1 MTLLSWLPVSLLG
14 ATAWG
19 AWIVRQLLGA
29 GYGPDLNDHSESTSV
44 IVPVYREDLLVLERS
59 LATWLRSHPDEV
71 VLVID
76 HSEHGAIERA
86 RMWEAADQRIKNI
99 VVEKPGKRHALSAGI
114 RAARH
119 DVVVLTDSDT
129 LWADGFLRNLL
140 MPFADPAVGGV
151 GCRQNV
157 LEPRTSIWRR
167 VADWMLDVRFLHYLP
182 AMARRKAIPCISG
195 RTAAYRRNAV
205 LPLLDDLEFETFWGR
220 LCISGDDGRLTWLIL
235 HSGWKAAYQSS
246 ARAWTVFPN
255 TFRGFAKQR
264 IRWSRNSYRCYFRA
278 FCNGWMWRL
287 PLITPVSVAQNLLGP
302 FTLLVPVT
310 LIGLSIP
317 AGRSVLAG
325 AIALWLLVGRAIKG
339 WRHISEHPSA
349 LLLLPVI
356 ALVFIVVMIPIK
368 VYALLT
374 LNRQGWVTRRT
385 DEAVAEGQGSSTLST
400 SFGLADHITSTQGA
414 QS

>member
-1 MTLLSWLPVSLLG
+1 MV
-14 ATAWG
+14 
-19 AWIVRQLLGA
+19 
-29 GYGPDLNDHSESTSV
+29 
-44 IVPVYREDLLVLERS
+44 VPVYREDLLVLERC
-59 LATWLRSHPDEV
+59 LASWLRSDPDEV

-76 HSEHGAIERA
+76 HSEGEAIESA
-86 RMWEAADQRIKNI
+86 RGWEATDRRIKSI
-99 VVEKPGKRHALSAGI
+99 VVEKPGKRHALCAGI
-114 RAARH
+114 RAAQH

-140 MPFADPAVGGV
+140 MAFADPAVGGV

-157 LEPRTSIWRR
+157 LEPSTSIWRR
-167 VADWMLDVRFLHYLP
+167 VADWMLDVRFLHFLP

-205 LPLLDDLEFETFWGR
+205 LPLLAELEFETFWGR

-235 HSGWKAAYQSS
+235 RDGWRAAYQSS

-255 TFRGFAKQR
+255 TFRGFSKQR
-264 IRWSRNSYRCYFRA
+264 IRWSRNSYRCYLRA

-287 PLITPVSVAQNLLGP
+287 PLITPLSVAQNLLGP
-302 FTLLVPVT
+302 FTLLVPVS
-310 LIGLSIP
+310 LIALSIP
-317 AGRSVLAG
+317 TGNDVLAG

-339 WRHISEHPSA
+339 WRHVAEHPSA
-349 LLLLPVI
+349 LLLLPFI

-368 VYALLT
+368 LYALLT

-385 DEAVAEGQGSSTLST
+385 DDAVAEGQGSNTLSN
-400 SFGLADHITSTQGA
+400 SFGLADQITSTQGVH
-414 QS
+414 S